1 MGPNDWRLIPP
12 SKREIF
18 NLKDITDETNHFL
31 SIAMRTGLSAFA
43 LEVYQVP
50 GEETCRFHFYFHLN
64 ESIQFRDVNGEIA
77 SILGL
82 AMWME
87 CQEPRVGELTV
98 RFVIESRPF
107 YEALASFQFP
117 LKNAWRSHDI
127 NTTLLTIVNV
137 IQGIPQEL
145 CEDDRF
151 DLTKFRFWPMGD
163 VTRGYRDVLSQ
174 WMVRLSNNGFVG
186 WCAYEH
192 TTEEVTF
199 LEDYDRFDEN
209 DLASQS
215 FASLIKFEYTTNR
228 QYDEDDFLIVNM
240 KVKKIRR
247 GVWVSRD
254 FERVF
259 YHNGDKLPYE
269 GPLAWMGYESD
280 SDDSSDGG
288 DNPDSGVQYSSDDQY
303 ETDSEFETV
312 SHGDVASQY
321 AYEDEYDVD
330 SRDDTESHYDTAS
343 HYEIQSQV
351 QFESDGQ
358 SDSQDETDSQDDAD
372 SLYDTES
379 LDDTDGVVSRAR
391 AASI

>member
-1 MGPNDWRLIPP
+1 MDPNDWRLIPP

-31 SIAMRTGLSAFA
+31 TIAMRTGLTAFA

-64 ESIQFRDVNGEIA
+64 ESIQLRDVNGELA
-77 SILGL
+77 SIRGL

-98 RFVIESRPF
+98 RFVIETRPF
-107 YEALASFQFP
+107 YGALASFQFP

-137 IQGIPQEL
+137 LQGIP
-145 CEDDRF
+145 
-151 DLTKFRFWPMGD
+151 FWPMGD

-186 WCAYEH
+186 WCAYEQ
-192 TTEEVTF
+192 TTEDVTF

-215 FASLIKFEYTTNR
+215 FANLIKFEYTNNR
-228 QYDEDDFLIVNM
+228 QYDEDAFLIVNM

-288 DNPDSGVQYSSDDQY
+288 DNPDSGGQYSSDDQY
-303 ETDSEFETV
+303 DTDSEFETV
-312 SHGDVASQY
+312 SHSDVASQY
-321 AYEDEYDVD
+321 ADEDEYDVD
-330 SRDDTESHYDTAS
+330 S

-358 SDSQDETDSQDDAD
+358 SDSQDETDNQDDAD